1 MTNYFSKSRSVYFH
15 EMMSVT
21 TWLEVKICRPHRTFI
36 HRTLEILTHNLMQ
49 RVNSPHKRLVNVPS
63 YVLFQRTRQKCFQ
76 KLRRWYSERNNSQ
89 LWHMQTVDKG
99 ILNLNL
105 AHNVQ
110 VLTIKQ
116 QSLAKD
122 YLSIGFGSFGSFIST
137 AKIRLQ

>member
-1 MTNYFSKSRSVYFH
+1 
-15 EMMSVT
+15 
-21 TWLEVKICRPHRTFI
+21 
-36 HRTLEILTHNLMQ
+36 
-49 RVNSPHKRLVNVPS
+49 
-63 YVLFQRTRQKCFQ
+63 
-76 KLRRWYSERNNSQ
+76 
-89 LWHMQTVDKG
+89 MQTVDKG